1 MAKGFQGDIVRISPN
16 EVLLIRSLLAGT
28 IRWTENSYNRFIL
41 DVLRFTWKS
50 TMHRISGTKKN
61 RYITVLARTA
71 PRLVS

>member
-50 TMHRISGTKKN
+50 TMH
-61 RYITVLARTA
+61 
-71 PRLVS
+71 